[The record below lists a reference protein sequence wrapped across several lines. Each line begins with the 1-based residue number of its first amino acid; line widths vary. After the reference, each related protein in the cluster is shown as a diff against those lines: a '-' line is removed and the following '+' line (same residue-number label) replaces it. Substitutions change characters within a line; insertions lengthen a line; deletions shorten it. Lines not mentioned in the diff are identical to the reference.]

1 MSTAPLSDDL
11 LRERVRQYKQMNCN
25 AAALSRSLGL
35 PASTVKA
42 QLDMAR
48 RKFPDI
54 MEAQAGY
61 NERNSAPWTLPQMIS
76 HEVNDGMVM
85 VGNDLHIWPG
95 EVPLMWKAFCS
106 VAHKLKPKAIVLNGD
121 MLDGARVSRHATILG
136 SRAPKIDEEID
147 ALHGCLAMLPKS
159 SIRIWTIGNHDMR
172 VNNYLANSAPELDT
186 YVGRLEDRFP
196 QWEFCYAAMF
206 GALEVRHRFRGGIH
220 AAWNN
225 ALHAGISTVTGHTHQ
240 LQITAVRNRNG
251 SHWGIEAG
259 MLGDPRSR
267 AFEYHEGQ
275 PSRAHEGFVVLTM
288 DEDGSLMPPEFCE
301 MVRGRP
307 VFRGKPV
314 Y

>member
-1 MSTAPLSDDL
+1 MPPAPLSDEL
-11 LRERVRQYKQMNCN
+11 LRERARQYNQMGGN
-25 AAALSRSLGL
+25 AAALARSLGL
-35 PASTVKA
+35 SVSTVKDQISAARTKYPNLFDYEANQA
-42 QLDMAR
+42 QKSML
-48 RKFPDI
+48 
-54 MEAQAGY
+54 
-61 NERNSAPWTLPQMIS
+61 PWTLPQMLSREII
-76 HEVNDGMVM
+76 DGCVL
-85 VGNDLHIWPG
+85 VGGDLHIWPG
-95 EVPLMWKAFCS
+95 EVPMMWKAFCS
-106 VAHKLKPKAIVLNGD
+106 VAHQLRPQAIVLNGD
-121 MLDGARVSRHATILG
+121 MLDGARVSRHGSLLG

-147 ALHGCLAMLPKS
+147 ALYDALRMLPHAEHQL
-159 SIRIWTIGNHDMR
+159 WPIGNHDMR
-172 VNNYLANSAPELDT
+172 VNNYLANAASELDV

-196 QWEFCYAAMF
+196 QWEFCYAAM
-206 GALEVRHRFRGGIH
+206 LNDVEVRHRFRGGIH

-251 SHWGIEAG
+251 SHWGVEAG

-275 PSRAHEGFVVLTM
+275 PSRAHEGFVVLSF

-307 VFRGKPV
+307 IFRGKPV

>member
-1 MSTAPLSDDL
+1 MPSPPISDEL
-11 LRERVRQYKQMNCN
+11 LRERVRQYNQMGGN
-25 AAALSRSLGL
+25 ASALSRAIGV
-35 PASTVKA
+35 PVSTLKH
-42 QLDMAR
+42 QIDIAR
-48 RKFPDI
+48 KRFPDLVEY
-54 MEAQAGY
+54 EADQRHKRMHG
-61 NERNSAPWTLPQMIS
+61 WTLPQMVS
-76 HEVNDGMVM
+76 HEVIDGCIL

-95 EVPLMWKAFCS
+95 QMPLMWKAFCS
-106 VAHKLKPKAIVLNGD
+106 VAHKLKPMAIVLNGD
-121 MLDGARVSRHATILG
+121 MLDGARVSRHASVLG
-136 SRAPKIDEEID
+136 AKAPKIDEEID
-147 ALHGCLAMLPKS
+147 ALHDCLAMLPKS

-172 VNNYLANSAPELDT
+172 VNNYLANAAPEMDV
-186 YVGRLEDRFP
+186 YAGRLEDRFP
-196 QWEFCYAAMF
+196 QWEFCYAALF
-206 GALEVRHRFRGGIH
+206 GDVEIRHRFRGGIH

-251 SHWGIEAG
+251 THWGVEAG

-288 DEDGSLMPPEFCE
+288 DDAGALMPPEFCE

>member
-1 MSTAPLSDDL
+1 MSTPPLSDEL
-11 LRERVRQYKQMNCN
+11 LRERVRQYNQMSGN
-25 AAALSRSLGL
+25 AAALARSLGI
-35 PASTVKA
+35 PISTMKHQIDV
-42 QLDMAR
+42 AR
-48 RKFPDI
+48 TKYPELFEHEPNQKNKRLQ
-54 MEAQAGY
+54 E
-61 NERNSAPWTLPQMIS
+61 WTIPKMLS
-76 HEVNDGMVM
+76 HELTNDCIL
-85 VGNDLHIWPG
+85 VGGDLHIWPG

-121 MLDGARVSRHATILG
+121 MLDGARVSRHGSVLG
-136 SRAPKIDEEID
+136 ARSPKIDEEID
-147 ALHGCLAMLPKS
+147 ALHDCLAMLPKS
-159 SIRIWTIGNHDMR
+159 SIRIWTIGNHDQR
-172 VNNYLANSAPELDT
+172 VNNYLANAAPEMDV

-196 QWEFCYAAMF
+196 QWEFCYATTF
-206 GALEVRHRFRGGIH
+206 GDVEIRHRFRGGIH

-251 SHWGIEAG
+251 THWGVEAG

-288 DEDGSLMPPEFCE
+288 DDTGSLMPPEFCE